1 MNVKSIDAEKFIPS
15 YQYHVDENM
24 IYLESGKLIAPIFI
38 EGFPF
43 ESISDNEIV
52 NKFNNFSNYL
62 MGLGKQGNLL
72 VWSHIIKRKMTVDN
86 IYHYENSPFLQ
97 GFSDKYIDSL
107 LQGDFFR
114 TDYIL
119 TIGISVKPDQTAI
132 NDGVERLKEI
142 IQQTQA
148 VLKGMQVIPFGV
160 KSSFMSEIAGD
171 YLSFLVNHESTNIPL
186 SRSRI
191 KETITN
197 SDIFFGFDVAE
208 IRPWESNSSMYCT
221 NYVVKDFPRGTSIGQ
236 WDFLL
241 KLPYEFMLT
250 QSFIAEAPTKSIK
263 KIDSQLNQLSSAGD
277 AGVTQQ
283 EELALG
289 QEGVTSGS
297 TLFGSYHAVIT
308 VFGQSV
314 EAAKDN
320 GIKVTS
326 EFITSGKGF
335 RFIKSTNEAPFTYFS
350 HLPMCEY
357 RPLASKRTSSNL
369 ACLFSL
375 HNFSYGKKE
384 GNPIGDGS
392 AIMPLKSI
400 SDTLYYFNTHF
411 SDLNKDVRGQKI
423 AGHALILGA
432 TGAGKTTFEGAAAAF
447 LQRFD
452 PDLFVIDYNRSTELF
467 VRAFGGSYFS
477 LQEGVSSGLN
487 PFQIGDSDDVELMAF
502 LKRWVKRGALNSD
515 GSACSDNES
524 VMLDNAVIAVMGLP
538 RHMRRFGALL
548 ESIPDH
554 DLALRLRKWTELGEF
569 GWATDSETNTFNPTD
584 YRKVGFDTTV
594 ILESV
599 GGKDHPACEMILSV
613 LFFYKSRMQKDGGLM
628 LTIVEE
634 FWKPANFP
642 MTQEMIKDVL
652 KAGRMKGEMM
662 WLTSQSP
669 EDAVNCAIF
678 AAIVQQTSTKI
689 CLPNPDAQW
698 AGYQSIGLTAKE
710 FDLLVKLDRESR
722 TMLIKQSNSSVFAKL
737 DLYGFDDYLP
747 IISGSKSGTKL
758 CEIIREDYGNNP
770 NDWIPVFTQCE
781 NIRKEI
787 IKSGRS
793 SDPMPDFVYHEFKQ
807 QNVEAVL

>member
-1 MNVKSIDAEKFIPS
+1 MSVKSIEAEKFIPD
-15 YQYHVDENM
+15 YNFHVDENM
-24 IYLESGKLIAPIFI
+24 IYLSSGKLIAPLFI

-43 ESISDNEIV
+43 ESLSDREIV
-52 NKFNNFSNYL
+52 NKFNDFSQYL
-62 MGLGKQGNLL
+62 MGLGKQGDLF
-72 VWSHIIKRKMTVDN
+72 VWSHIIKRKMTIENFYQYKDN
-86 IYHYENSPFLQ
+86 PFLQ
-97 GFSDKYIDSL
+97 GFSDKYIESL
-107 LQGDFFR
+107 SQGDFFR

-119 TIGISVKPDQTAI
+119 TIGISVKPDKGSV
-132 NDGVERLKEI
+132 NDGIERLNEI

-148 VLKGMQVIPFGV
+148 TLKGMQVVPYGV
-160 KSSFMSEIAGD
+160 KSSYLSEIAGD
-171 YLSFLVNHESTNIPL
+171 YLSYIVNHESTDIPL
-186 SRSRI
+186 SGSRI
-191 KETITN
+191 KNTITN

-208 IRPWESNSSMYCT
+208 IRPWESNDSIYCA
-221 NYVVKDFPRGTSIGQ
+221 NYVVKDFPRGTKIGQ

-241 KLPYEFMLT
+241 KLPYEFILT
-250 QSFIAEAPTKSIK
+250 QSFIAESPTKSIK
-263 KIDSQLNQLSSAGD
+263 KIDSQLNQLNSSQD

-283 EELALG
+283 EELILG
-289 QEGVTSGS
+289 QEGVTSGT
-297 TLFGSYHAVIT
+297 TLFGSYHSVLT
-308 VFGQSV
+308 VFGQTV
-314 EAAKDN
+314 EKAKDN
-320 GIKVTS
+320 GVKVAA
-326 EFITSGKGF
+326 EFLTSGKGF

-350 HLPMCEY
+350 HLPMSEY
-357 RPLASKRTSSNL
+357 RPLATKRTSNNF

-375 HNFSYGKKE
+375 HNFSYGKEK
-384 GNPIGDGS
+384 GNPIGDGT

-400 SDTLYYFNTHF
+400 SDTLYYANTHF

-432 TGAGKTTFEGAAAAF
+432 TGAGKTTFEGTAAAF

-477 LQEGVSSGLN
+477 LKEGVFSGLN
-487 PFQIGDSDDVELMAF
+487 PFQIGDSDDVELMSF
-502 LKRWVKRGALNSD
+502 LKRWVKRGALHSD
-515 GSACSDNES
+515 GSACTDIEAKI
-524 VMLDNAVIAVMGLP
+524 LEKAVEAVMGLA
-538 RHMRRFGALL
+538 RHERRFGALL
-548 ESIPDH
+548 QGVADD
-554 DLALRLRKWTELGEF
+554 DLALRLGKWCEGGEF

-599 GGKDHPACEMILSV
+599 GGQDHGACEMILSV
-613 LFFYKSRMQKDGGLM
+613 LFFYKNRMQKNGGLM

-642 MTQEMIKDVL
+642 MTQEMIKDIL

-689 CLPNPDAQW
+689 CLPNPDAEW
-698 AGYQSIGLTAKE
+698 AGYKSIGLTAKE
-710 FDLLVKLDRESR
+710 FDLLVKLGKESR

-747 IISGSKSGTKL
+747 IISGSKSGTQL
-758 CEIIREDYGNNP
+758 CELIRTDYGDNP
-770 NDWIPVFTQCE
+770 NDWIPIFTKCE
-781 NIRKEI
+781 RIRI
-787 IKSGRS
+787 HLIKSGRY
-793 SDPMPDFVYHEFKQ
+793 SDPSPDIVYQEFQ
-807 QNVEAVL
+807 QKKEVVS

>member
-1 MNVKSIDAEKFIPS
+1 MNVKTIEAEKFIPNYS
-15 YQYHVDENM
+15 FHVDENM
-24 IYLESGKLIAPIFI
+24 IYLESGKLIAPLFI

-52 NKFNNFSNYL
+52 NKFNNFSDYL

-72 VWSHIIKRKMTVDN
+72 VWSHIVKRKMTVDN

-97 GFSDKYIDSL
+97 GFSDKYIESL

-119 TIGISVKPDQTAI
+119 TIGISVKPDQNAI
-132 NDGVERLKEI
+132 YDGVERLNEI
-142 IQQTQA
+142 IQQTKA
-148 VLKGMQVIPFGV
+148 VLKGMQVIPYGV
-160 KSSFMSEIAGD
+160 KSPFMSEIAGD
-171 YLSFLVNHESTNIPL
+171 YLSFLVNHESMSIPL
-186 SRSRI
+186 SDSKI
-191 KETITN
+191 KNTITN

-208 IRPWESNSSMYCT
+208 IRPRESNGSIYCT

-241 KLPYEFMLT
+241 KLPYEFILT

-263 KIDSQLNQLSSAGD
+263 KIDSQLNQLNSAGD

-283 EELALG
+283 EELILG

-297 TLFGSYHAVIT
+297 TLFGSYHAVLSI
-308 VFGQSV
+308 FGQSV
-314 EAAKDN
+314 NEAKEN

-326 EFITSGKGF
+326 EFLTSGKGF
-335 RFIKSTNEAPFTYFS
+335 RFIKSTNEAPLTYFS
-350 HLPMCEY
+350 HLPMSEY
-357 RPLASKRTSSNL
+357 RPLATKRTSNNL

-375 HNFSYGKKE
+375 HNFSYGKKT
-384 GNPIGDGS
+384 GNPIGDGT

-400 SDTLYYFNTHF
+400 SDTLYFFNTHF
-411 SDLNKDVRGQKI
+411 SDINKDVRGQKI

-477 LQEGVSSGLN
+477 LQEGVWSGLN
-487 PFQIGDSDDVELMAF
+487 PFQIGDADDVELVSF
-502 LKRWVKRGALNSD
+502 LKRWVKRGAVNSD
-515 GSACSDNES
+515 GSVCSDNEAI
-524 VMLDNAVIAVMGLP
+524 MIDNAVMAVMGLS
-538 RHMRRFGALL
+538 RELRRFGALL
-548 ESIPDH
+548 QSIPDQ
-554 DLALRLRKWTELGEF
+554 DLALRLRKWTELGEY

-599 GGKDHPACEMILSV
+599 GGNDHPACEMILSV
-613 LFFYKSRMQKDGGLM
+613 LFFYKSRMQKNGGLM

-678 AAIVQQTSTKI
+678 SAIVQQTSTKI

-698 AGYQSIGLTAKE
+698 SGYQSIGLTAKE

-747 IISGSKSGTKL
+747 IISGSKSGIKL
-758 CEIIREDYGNNP
+758 CEIIRHDYGDNP
-770 NDWIPVFTQCE
+770 NDWIPVFIQCE
-781 NIRKEI
+781 HIRKSI

-793 SDPMPDFVYHEFKQ
+793 SEPSPDLIFHEFKQ
-807 QNVEAVL
+807 NHEVVL